1 MFVEL
6 ATFNAGTRSKRAPML
21 ADFLR
26 FNSKQSKHYCIGSAG
41 EKLAQA
47 LFEDSGFKAYKP
59 ESYHGV
65 DLKVVDRHT
74 GEIFSVEVKTA
85 TLSESR
91 KSWQFCLNKPKN
103 CSSCKSDYIL
113 LILIAEN
120 GYFTYLIPSP
130 FFAETKQFTI
140 SSHPEK
146 YRGKAAA
153 FRQRGLLSFHAASE
167 IYTLAVLQ

>member
-1 MFVEL
+1 MFIEL
-6 ATFNAGTRSKRAPML
+6 TSFAPKQRRKRAPML

-26 FNSKQSKHYCIGSAG
+26 FNAKQSRHYCVGSAG

-47 LFEDSGFKAYKP
+47 IFEDSGFKAYKP

-85 TLSESR
+85 TLSECR
-91 KSWQFCLNKPKN
+91 KSWQFCLNKPKCCN
-103 CSSCKSDYIL
+103 ASNSDYVL
-113 LILIAEN
+113 LICIAES
-120 GYFTYLIPSP
+120 GYFTYLMPSS
-130 FFAETKQFTI
+130 FFAGTKQFTI

-153 FRQRGLLSFHAASE
+153 YRQRGQLSFAAAAD
-167 IYTLAVLQ
+167 IYQLAMLQ